1 MKNVLVTGAFGQ
13 IGSEL
18 VPALL
23 KKKGVKTVVAM
34 DLRSRK
40 ANTGAV
46 VEVADITDIAAIK
59 SIITRHKIDTVFNLA
74 GMLSVASEKNPDLSW
89 KVNLGGL
96 KNILDLAAKHKL
108 RVFWPSSIAAFGPT
122 TPRDHT
128 PQHTILEPSTIYGAA
143 KIAGELLCQYYFLR
157 YGVDVRSLRYPG
169 LITYKTEPSDG
180 TTEYSIWMFMEG
192 LKKGFYECFLG
203 PKSTLPMMYIDD
215 CICGT
220 IKLMEAPS
228 NRITVRTSY
237 NFSAI
242 SFSPE
247 ELYREIKKHLPTLNV
262 TYRPDYR
269 QKIADSWPRSID
281 DKQARKDWGWKH
293 EFTLAKMTKEMLKNL
308 KHV

>member
-23 KKKGVKTVVAM
+23 KKNGVKTVVAM

-108 RVFWPSSIAAFGPT
+108 RVFWPSPIAAFGPT

-143 KIAGELLCQYYFLR
+143 KISGELLCQYYFLR

-192 LKKGFYECFLG
+192 LKKGFYECFLE
-203 PKSTLPMMYIDD
+203 PKSSLPMMYIDD

>member
-281 DKQARKDWGWKH
+281 DKQARKDWGWKP
-293 EFTLAKMTKEMLKNL
+293 EFTLEKMTKEMIKNL